1 MTSKIIPAK
10 PIGYGWRSSRLF
22 IVAVI
27 SLAMFADTF
36 LFSFIIPI
44 LPDILQDRLQ
54 QPPSHTQ
61 LLTSILLSLNAL
73 VSILIAPFTGHL
85 ADGSKSKNQW
95 MVISWV
101 TNAVGTAITAWST
114 TVAVLFI
121 GRLIQTLA
129 GSVIWIV
136 GMAILGD
143 KVGAKHL
150 AKALGLAMLFVSAG
164 LLSGPAVSGSLYQ
177 FVSYSMTWASA
188 FAVILVG
195 TVLQLLIIGPFNY
208 EMHTEDSSPEE
219 SQIRN
224 PLLSSASHSEST
236 AYQTIEEPSSLPI
249 QNVYTLMLRKK
260 RVATALIADTLF
272 AIIIASFETT
282 IPIHIKAVFH
292 WESLQAGL
300 LFLLLQAPSMI
311 LVIPA
316 GWLKDR
322 IGMRYPVTIGFLCL
336 APSLWLL
343 GVPGHTQDVWWT
355 DDENTNRVIYI
366 ATLLAIGVWRALL
379 LGFGAVEVLHGANE
393 LSHEYPGIFGPH
405 GGYSRSFSMSNIS
418 WKLGM
423 FVGPLVSG
431 TLTEKMGYYQMNL
444 VLDFMPTAMNEPQVI
459 ALAGGRGDLGHYLQE
474 ELIKDPRYSVVILT
488 RQTHPPTLIS
498 NRVTTK
504 TTDYTLPSLLH
515 ILRTTH
521 TTALISLLRCPDED
535 YLPLHTTLL
544 KACQLT
550 ETCTRFIPSEWAG
563 DIESFPTLPR
573 AYGRTRLPF
582 RAILA
587 EQAGSQTSD
596 ALSHPVQKIEYTLL
610 NHGWCMEYFLP
621 AHQSHRR
628 CMPGEF
634 PIDLVAWRYTVRG
647 TGEEA
652 QSWTCRPFER
662 DYRSKED
669 IETTIQ
675 QYEDQP
681 ESLELAIAEAEEWT
695 ISGATACPKEKTLRQ
710 REKFFAGMHFT
721 TVEELLRK
729 AEVEERV

>member
-1 MTSKIIPAK
+1 
-10 PIGYGWRSSRLF
+10 
-22 IVAVI
+22 
-27 SLAMFADTF
+27 
-36 LFSFIIPI
+36 

-54 QPPSHTQ
+54 QSPSHTQ

-73 VSILIAPFTGHL
+73 ISILIAPFTGHL
-85 ADGSKSKNQW
+85 ADGSRSKNQW

-101 TNAVGTAITAWST
+101 TNAIGTAITAWST
-114 TVAVLFI
+114 TVSVLFI
-121 GRLIQTLA
+121 GRIIQTLA

-143 KVGAKHL
+143 TVGAKHL

-177 FVSYSMTWASA
+177 FVSYAMTWGSA

-195 TVLQLLIIGPFNY
+195 ALLQLLIIGPFNY
-208 EMHTEDSSPEE
+208 DMCIEECPTEEE
-219 SQIRN
+219 SQIRS
-224 PLLSSASHSEST
+224 PLLSSVSHPEST
-236 AYQTIEEPSSLPI
+236 HYQTIAESTSLPT

-322 IGMRYPVTIGFLCL
+322 IGMRFPVTIGFLCL

-343 GVPGHTQDVWWT
+343 GVPGRAQDVWWT
-355 DDENTNRVIYI
+355 DDEDTNRVIYI
-366 ATLLAIGVWRALL
+366 VTLLAIGVWRTLL

-431 TLTEKMGYYQMNL
+431 TLTEKMGYYQMNV
-444 VLDFMPTAMNEPQVI
+444 VLGMFSSFWLIYTPSMSTAMIEPQVI
-459 ALAGGRGDLGHYLQE
+459 ALAGGSGDLGHYLQE
-474 ELIKDPRYSVVILT
+474 ELLKDPRYSVVILT
-488 RQTHPPTLIS
+488 RQTNPSTTATE
-498 NRVTTK
+498 RVTTQ

-515 ILRTTH
+515 ILRTTR
-521 TTALISLLRCPDED
+521 TTALISLLRCPDD
-535 YLPLHTTLL
+535 QYLPLHTTLL
-544 KACQLT
+544 EACQQT

-582 RAILA
+582 REVLA
-587 EQAGSQTSD
+587 QQADSRKSD
-596 ALSHPVQKIEYTLL
+596 PPSHPVKKIEYTLL

-621 AHQSHRR
+621 AHKSYRR
-628 CMPGEF
+628 CMAGEF
-634 PIDLVAWRYTVRG
+634 PIDLADWRYTVRG

-652 QSWTCRPFER
+652 QSWTCARDIAGAVGRLLAADTGSRPFER
-662 DYRSKED
+662 NYRSEEE
-669 IETTIQ
+669 IGTTIQ

-695 ISGATACPKEKTLRQ
+695 ISGATACPQEKTLRQ

-721 TVEELLRK
+721 TVEELLWK
-729 AEVEERV
+729 AKVEERV

>member
-1 MTSKIIPAK
+1 MASKIIPTK

-22 IVAVI
+22 ILAVI

-54 QPPSHTQ
+54 QSSSHTQ

-73 VSILIAPFTGHL
+73 ISILIAPFTGHL
-85 ADGSKSKNQW
+85 ADGSRSKNQW

-101 TNAVGTAITAWST
+101 TNAIGTAITAWST
-114 TVAVLFI
+114 TVSVLFI
-121 GRLIQTLA
+121 GRIIQTLA

-143 KVGAKHL
+143 TVGAKHL

-177 FVSYSMTWASA
+177 FVSYAMTWGSA

-195 TVLQLLIIGPFNY
+195 TLLQLLIVGPFNNDMCI
-208 EMHTEDSSPEE
+208 EESPTEEE
-219 SQIRN
+219 SQIRS
-224 PLLSSASHSEST
+224 PLLSSVSHPEST
-236 AYQTIEEPSSLPI
+236 HYSTIAESTSLPT
-249 QNVYTLMLRKK
+249 QNVYTLMLRKR

-322 IGMRYPVTIGFLCL
+322 IGMRFPVTIGFLCL

-343 GVPGHTQDVWWT
+343 GVPGRAQDVWWT
-355 DDENTNRVIYI
+355 DNEDTNRVIYI
-366 ATLLAIGVWRALL
+366 VTLLAIGVWRTSL

-431 TLTEKMGYYQMNL
+431 TLTEKMGYYQMNV
-444 VLDFMPTAMNEPQVI
+444 VLAMTEPQVI
-459 ALAGGRGDLGHYLQE
+459 ALAGGSGDLGHYLQA
-474 ELIKDPRYSVVILT
+474 ELLEDPRYSVVILT
-488 RQTHPPTLIS
+488 RQINPSTPATE
-498 NRVTTK
+498 RVTTQ

-515 ILRTTH
+515 ILRTTR
-521 TTALISLLRCPDED
+521 TTALISLLRCPDD
-535 YLPLHTTLL
+535 QYLPLHTTLL
-544 KACQLT
+544 EASQQT

-582 RAILA
+582 RQTLA
-587 EQAGSQTSD
+587 QQADSRKSE
-596 ALSHPVQKIEYTLL
+596 APSHPVKKVEYTLL

-621 AHQSHRR
+621 AHKSYRR

-634 PIDLVAWRYTVRG
+634 PIDLTRWKYTVRG

-662 DYRSKED
+662 NYRSGEE
-669 IETTIQ
+669 IGTTIQ

-695 ISGATACPKEKTLRQ
+695 ISGATACPQEKTLRQ

-721 TVEELLRK
+721 TVEELLWK
-729 AEVEERV
+729 AKVEERV

>member
-10 PIGYGWRSSRLF
+10 PIGYEWRSSRLF

-44 LPDILQDRLQ
+44 LPDILQGRLQ

-114 TVAVLFI
+114 TLTVLFV
-121 GRLIQTLA
+121 GRFIQTLA

-143 KVGAKHL
+143 TVGAKHL
-150 AKALGLAMLFVSAG
+150 AKALGLTMLFVSAGLLSGPAVSGLLSGPAVSG

-195 TVLQLLIIGPFNY
+195 TVLQLLIIGPLNY
-208 EMHTEDSSPEE
+208 DMRIEGSSPEE
-219 SQIRN
+219 SEIQS
-224 PLLSSASHSEST
+224 PLLSASPGSESI
-236 AYQTIEEPSSLPI
+236 AYQTIEELTSLPT

-260 RVATALIADTLF
+260 RVITALIADTLF

-282 IPIHIKAVFH
+282 IPIHIKAIFH

-300 LFLLLQAPSMI
+300 LFLLLQAPSM
-311 LVIPA
+311 
-316 GWLKDR
+316 
-322 IGMRYPVTIGFLCL
+322 
-336 APSLWLL
+336 LL
-343 GVPGHTQDVWWT
+343 D
-355 DDENTNRVIYI
+355 TNRVIYI
-366 ATLLAIGVWRALL
+366 VTLLAIGVWRALL

-444 VLDFMPTAMNEPQVI
+444 VLAMNETHVI
-459 ALAGGRGDLGHYLQE
+459 ALAGGSGDLGHYLQA

-488 RQTHPPTLIS
+488 RQVGLPSHSYLRHCTFPQSSQRYSPINAQSTRRLTTKADLPTPTS
-498 NRVTTK
+498 DRVTTQ

-535 YLPLHTTLL
+535 YLPLHTSLL

-563 DIESFPTLPR
+563 DIESFPALPR

-582 RAILA
+582 REILA
-587 EQAGSQTSD
+587 QQAGSQTSD
-596 ALSHPVQKIEYTLL
+596 ALSHPVRKIEYTLL

-621 AHQSHRR
+621 AHKSHRR

-634 PIDLVAWRYTVRG
+634 PIDLVEWSG
-647 TGEEA
+647 CG
-652 QSWTCRPFER
+652 RPFER
-662 DYRSKED
+662 NYRSKED
-669 IETTIQ
+669 IETTIK
-675 QYEDQP
+675 QYEDRP

-721 TVEELLRK
+721 TVQELLNR

>member
-10 PIGYGWRSSRLF
+10 PIGYRWRSSRLF

-54 QPPSHTQ
+54 KPPSHTQ

-143 KVGAKHL
+143 TVGAKHL

-188 FAVILVG
+188 FTVILVG
-195 TVLQLLIIGPFNY
+195 TVLQLLIVGTFNY
-208 EMHTEDSSPEE
+208 DMHVEDSSQEE

-224 PLLSSASHSEST
+224 QLLSSASHSEST
-236 AYQTIEEPSSLPI
+236 E
-249 QNVYTLMLRKK
+249 
-260 RVATALIADTLF
+260 VATALIADILF

-343 GVPGHTQDVWWT
+343 GVPGHAQDVWWT
-355 DDENTNRVIYI
+355 DDEDTNRVIYI
-366 ATLLAIGVWRALL
+366 ATLLAIGVWRTLL

-444 VLDFMPTAMNEPQVI
+444 VLVNFMSTAMNDPQVI
-459 ALAGGRGDLGHYLQE
+459 ALAGGSGDLGHYLQE
-474 ELIKDPRYSVVILT
+474 ELIRDPHYSVVILT
-488 RQTHPPTLIS
+488 RQTHPTTPTS
-498 NRVTTK
+498 NRVTTQ

-550 ETCTRFIPSEWAG
+550 DTCTRFIPSEWAG

-587 EQAGSQTSD
+587 QQADAQTSD

-610 NHGWCMEYFLP
+610 NHGWCMEYSLP

-634 PIDLVAWRYTVRG
+634 PIDPVAWRYTVRG
-647 TGEEA
+647 TGEEG

-675 QYEDQP
+675 QYEDQA

-710 REKFFAGMHFT
+710 REEFFAGMHFT